1 MKTTFT
7 EFRKLVAST
16 FWTQQL
22 VKHYHY
28 QVRGNDFQI
37 VHELMQEFYEYLDD
51 KIDLLNERL
60 VQEGYKPVVSLVE
73 IIDLRNN
80 ELNDIDETKIRSNE
94 IYNNL
99 ILDFEILK
107 KQLNELIS
115 YYVACGDVKN
125 TTNEDILRE
134 FKAWIEKQIWM
145 IKNSL

>member
-1 MKTTFT
+1 M
-7 EFRKLVAST
+7 
-16 FWTQQL
+16 
-22 VKHYHY
+22 
-28 QVRGNDFQI
+28 
-37 VHELMQEFYEYLDD
+37 
-51 KIDLLNERL
+51 
-60 VQEGYKPVVSLVE
+60 VE

-115 YYVACGDVKN
+115 YYVDCGDVNN
-125 TTNEDILRE
+125 TTSEDILRE

>member
-7 EFRKLVAST
+7 EFRKLVASA

-80 ELNDIDETKIRSNE
+80 ELSDIDETKIRSNE

-107 KQLNELIS
+107 KQLNGLIS
-115 YYVACGDVKN
+115 YYMDYGDVNN